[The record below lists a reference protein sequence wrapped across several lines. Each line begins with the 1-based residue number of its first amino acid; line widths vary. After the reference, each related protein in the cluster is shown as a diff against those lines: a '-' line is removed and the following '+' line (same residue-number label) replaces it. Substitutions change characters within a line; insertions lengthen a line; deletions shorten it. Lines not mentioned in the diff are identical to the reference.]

1 MDPLFKTYLEDLIKI
16 RQLKNV
22 KKSNKKVISTCIFMP
37 EKPSVS
43 HKTTVYI
50 TGLIKNIETFSKT
63 MGDNWIL
70 RVYCDNMYFTGVKPT
85 VIKLVARSDS
95 EPVVDSNTEEGVD
108 FDNLATD
115 IATRLRSNE
124 SVFESIRNISINDKS
139 NNDKYVTKV
148 KTQINENKQFL
159 KKIEKLM
166 NFYLR
171 KVISSGEKRY
181 ENIEIYSFDCPK
193 ASRGEPNFLGHYNTF
208 GSIIRFLPMFD
219 PNVSTMF
226 CTNSRYK
233 ISPILKM
240 LIDDWD
246 KNPKK
251 KMFTFSY
258 NPSFI
263 ENNIKNNIDIDIKNI
278 KDDENVFKKAES
290 GNPKESVLKEIEE
303 SRVIHNLFIDC
314 VNDMFSLKHNIFG
327 DTNPSTFDDIGKFVK
342 QTYSS
347 KDHLK
352 RLDGLINSSY
362 GINNDDENSISI
374 AAGIFGIKSD
384 CPLIEFRKKIFAKML
399 RYYILK
405 SKDNNN
411 FASFDFG
418 IDETL
423 LKVFIA
429 FEVGTMNFYDNSIS
443 YKNFGDENL
452 KSATEE
458 EIREAL
464 GAYSYMM
471 EDYDI
476 RNGEDLLSKKA
487 IFEFEDA
494 IDELK
499 RMKID
504 YISNHISSTKFG
516 INACTSI
523 LNLTNENT
531 TFLTDTENNPV
542 ILSGKL
548 NYGTFHRF
556 KFIEDDNYFDIRMYD
571 SKSLLKIVDDV
582 GTESKL
588 PPNKELVF
596 NWCIGKKGDD
606 LQIDIITLFSYFDE
620 DKPLYLYDA
629 SKDNILSNVVKL
641 LGIDNLKYFTF
652 LNLNNYNGEKRLQ
665 ILINE
670 IIEYYGNESNFIPYK
685 INIIEDNEI
694 SFIRDQIRGI
704 NFAKITRDH
713 NTGKLGFGIRQNQ
726 YGDFIIKNVEED
738 GPADF
743 ADVLVNDKLVSVQ
756 GINIEGKTYDQVAAI
771 FKLYEE
777 PKYLY
782 YTINLGLI
790 KEKFY
795 NPPKRNEKIN
805 VSSKIDMSKIFRPF
819 KYKYMYTNLNNNA
832 FTNMTNKELSR
843 KKFSVKKKFTRG
855 NTKTYKS
862 FNKSKRQKQRQKILR
877 TKLKSKQ
884 LKRL

>member
-1 MDPLFKTYLEDLIKI
+1 MDPFFNTYLKDLIKI

-22 KKSNKKVISTCIFMP
+22 ERSNKKVISTCIFMP

-63 MGDNWIL
+63 MGENWIL
-70 RVYCDNMYFTGVKPT
+70 RVYCDNMYFTGVKPK
-85 VIKLVARSDS
+85 VIDSVARSDS
-95 EPVVDSNTEEGVD
+95 EPVVDSNTVEGID
-108 FDNLATD
+108 FDNLTTD

-124 SVFESIRNISINDKS
+124 SVFESTRNISINDKS
-139 NNDKYVTKV
+139 NNNKYVKKV
-148 KTQINENKQFL
+148 KTQINENKRFL

-240 LIDDWD
+240 LINDWD

-278 KDDENVFKKAES
+278 RDDEDVFKKAES
-290 GNPKESVLKEIEE
+290 GNPKESILKEISA
-303 SRVIHNLFIDC
+303 SRQINNLFIDC
-314 VNDMFSLKHNIFG
+314 VNDMFSLKHDMFG

-342 QTYSS
+342 KTYSS

-362 GINNDDENSISI
+362 SLNNDDENSISV
-374 AAGIFGIKSD
+374 AAGIFGIKYD
-384 CPLIEFRKKIFAKML
+384 CPLIEFRKKIFAKLL

-418 IDETL
+418 IDETI

-443 YKNFGDENL
+443 YKDLGDENL
-452 KSATEE
+452 KSATKE

-464 GAYSYMM
+464 GSYSYMM
-471 EDYDI
+471 EEHNI
-476 RNGEDLLSKKA
+476 RNGKDLLSKKA
-487 IFEFEDA
+487 ILEFDEV

-504 YISNHISSTKFG
+504 YISNHISSTRLG
-516 INACTSI
+516 IDACTSI

-548 NYGTFHRF
+548 NYGTFHRL
-556 KFIEDDNYFDIRMYD
+556 KFIEDNNYFDIRMYD
-571 SKSLLKIVDDV
+571 AKSLLKIVDDV

-641 LGIDNLKYFTF
+641 LGMDNLKYFTF

-670 IIEYYGNESNFIPYK
+670 IIEYYRNESNFIPYK

-694 SFIRDQIRGI
+694 SFIRDQLRGI
-704 NFAKITRDH
+704 RFIKITRDY

-756 GINIEGKTYDQVAAI
+756 GINIEGKTYDEVAKI

-782 YTINLGLI
+782 YALNLGLI

-795 NPPKRNEKIN
+795 KKSTRNEKTN
-805 VSSKIDMSKIFRPF
+805 VNSKLDMSQIFRPF

-843 KKFSVKKKFTRG
+843 KRFSVKKKFLRG
-855 NTKTYKS
+855 NTTRKLNTLKRRKQRS
-862 FNKSKRQKQRQKILR
+862 KFPKFKSKRI
-877 TKLKSKQ
+877 TGF
-884 LKRL
+884 